1 MSTPII
7 QKLLV
12 FSAGLLFSS
21 PLGRL
26 LFILTLQQFQK
37 RQMRKNKKERGRKD
51 RNQEGTILSW
61 AIFYK
66 SLITKDGQPNCWCD
80 SQGISGDFIIAV
92 RPGWALEVN
101 STRTRVY
108 LLFKDRGTEPWI
120 LMALCSALSPLA
132 GSRNHSVKVKV
143 AQSRPTLCDPMDCS
157 LPDSSVHE
165 ILQARILEWVA
176 VPFPRGSSQPSDQT
190 QVSRI
195 VGGFFTIWAT
205 REAQEH
211 CSG

>member
-7 QKLLV
+7 QKLFV

-37 RQMRKNKKERGRKD
+37 RQVRKKKKERGRKD

-108 LLFKDRGTEPWI
+108 LLFKDHGTEPWI

-143 AQSRPTLCDPMDCS
+143 AQSRPTLCDPMDYS
-157 LPDSSVHE
+157 LPDLCPWNSPGQNTGVSSCPLPQGIFPTQWSNPGLPHCRQ
-165 ILQARILEWVA
+165 ILYHLSHQGS
-176 VPFPRGSSQPSDQT
+176 PRT
-190 QVSRI
+190 L
-195 VGGFFTIWAT
+195 
-205 REAQEH
+205 
-211 CSG
+211 